1 MTPVSLIWKYFKK
14 VRFFFF
20 ISFVLYIL
28 SFSTSRINT
37 YFSAQLVG
45 LMSEFNAADIPLDK
59 WVLLLFAFFMT
70 IVAGSFLLYLAHLA
84 DAKYMPKMI
93 AMFEKDIFMQIHKH
107 SLRFFSEEKGGNIG
121 KMQNSILLAILD
133 LQRIGVGF
141 CMNLVTVFLS
151 IAIIAFMNLYLAL
164 FFLLITLFFGWLTG
178 QTRKKI
184 ITNSQKVTESES
196 EVSGIYFDSLNN
208 ASSVKA
214 FGNIKYERRYLFSK
228 VKEYLRLDKQEKFY
242 RAKATYKN
250 NFIYDVMALSFYGTT
265 FICWKYSGLNLSDV
279 VFIIISVSALTTS
292 TKSFSYNI
300 SGIFRTYGQLKAG
313 VEFIFRPHEVVDV
326 PHAKK
331 LKVEN
336 PEIKFEKIGF
346 AYKNKPALF
355 NDFNLT
361 VKAGEKIGL
370 VGKSG
375 SGKSTLVKLL
385 ARYYDLQGGR
395 VTIDGQDISQ
405 VTQDSLRKN
414 LAFIPQDTLL
424 FNRTIM
430 ENIRY
435 GNIKAT
441 DKEVMAAAEE
451 SYCHEFIK
459 KLPQGYRTIVGDKG
473 VLLSGGER
481 QRIAIARALLSPAKI
496 LILDEATSA
505 LDSESEGY
513 IQKSLE
519 KLMSEKTV
527 IAIAHRLST
536 LKNMDKIIVM
546 QDGKIL
552 EEGTQNALLKKKG
565 VFYKFYKLQSEGFID
580 LSNEAPV

>member
-1 MTPVSLIWKYFKK
+1 MTVINLIWKYFRK
-14 VRFFFF
+14 VKFFFF

-28 SFSTSRINT
+28 SFSTSRINALL
-37 YFSAQLVG
+37 SARLVG
-45 LMSEFNAADIPLDK
+45 LMSEFNADNIPLDK
-59 WVLLLFAFFMT
+59 WFLLLFAFFMT

-107 SLRFFSEEKGGNIG
+107 SLRFFSEEKSGNIG
-121 KMQNSILLAILD
+121 KMQNSILLGILD

-141 CMNLVTVFLS
+141 CMNLVTIFLS

-164 FFLLITLFFGWLTG
+164 FFLAVTLFFGWMTG
-178 QTRKKI
+178 QTRKRI

-196 EVSGIYFDSLNN
+196 EVSGIYFDGLNN

-214 FGNIKYERRYLFSK
+214 FGNIKFERRYLFSK
-228 VKEYLRLDKQEKFY
+228 MKKYLRLDKQEKFY

-250 NFIYDVMALSFYGTT
+250 NFIYDVMALSFYGAT
-265 FICWKYSGLNLSDV
+265 FVCWKYSGLSLADV
-279 VFIIISVSALTTS
+279 VFIIISVGALTTS
-292 TKSFSYNI
+292 TKSFSYSI

-313 VEFIFRPHEVVDV
+313 IEFIFRPHEVVDL
-326 PHAKK
+326 PQAKK
-331 LKVEN
+331 LKVKN
-336 PEIKFEKIGF
+336 PEIKFEKINF
-346 AYKNKPALF
+346 SYPNKPRLF
-355 NDFNLT
+355 NDFSLT

-385 ARYYDLQGGR
+385 ARYYDVQNGKI
-395 VTIDGQDISQ
+395 TIDGQDVSQ

-414 LAFIPQDTLL
+414 LAFIPQNTLL

-441 DKEVMAAAEE
+441 DKEVMAAAKEA
-451 SYCHEFIK
+451 YCDIFIK
-459 KLPQGYRTIVGDKG
+459 ELPQGYQTIVGDKG

-481 QRIAIARALLSPAKI
+481 QRIAIARAILSPAKI

-505 LDSESEGY
+505 LDSESEVF

-519 KLMSEKTV
+519 KLMAEKTV

-546 QDGKIL
+546 QNGKIT
-552 EEGTQNALLKKKG
+552 EEGTQADLLKQKG
-565 VFYKFYKLQSEGFID
+565 AFYNFYKLQSEGFLN
-580 LSNEAPV
+580 LSDD